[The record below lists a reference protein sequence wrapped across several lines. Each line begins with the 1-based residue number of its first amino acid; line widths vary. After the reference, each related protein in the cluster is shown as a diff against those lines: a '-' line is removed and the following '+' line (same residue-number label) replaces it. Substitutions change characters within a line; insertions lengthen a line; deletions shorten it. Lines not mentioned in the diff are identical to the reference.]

1 MLKCLTIFVALLL
14 SDTAFASDFSCFAS
28 GEAYMTAKFGSA
40 YRDDEN
46 LKIKKQRYGRQ
57 DYLLASDTTSGTN
70 SPITLLLQQ
79 PGKGLCEV
87 LSTPPVATLK
97 ASKYDEHGRPIAFF
111 AKDQG
116 TTSREITYKW
126 DSSSNHF
133 RADSCKEVTWV
144 KDKSASRAVAC
155 ESVLQ

>member
-1 MLKCLTIFVALLL
+1 MLKCLTLISALLL
-14 SDTAFASDFSCFAS
+14 SGTAYASDSGCFAS
-28 GEAYMTAKFGSA
+28 GEAYMVAKFGSA

-46 LKIKKQRYGRQ
+46 LKMRKQRYGKQ

-87 LSTPPVATLK
+87 LTTPPVATLK
-97 ASKYDEHGRPIAFF
+97 ATKYDKHGRPIAFF

-126 DSSSNHF
+126 DSSSNQF
-133 RADSCKEVTWV
+133 RADGCKEVTWT
-144 KDKSASRAVAC
+144 KSKSATKVVAC
-155 ESVLQ
+155 DSVLQ